1 MVTAGKKKFISDF
14 GTTTDNPDPET
25 QKILSDLQLV
35 RIQYENNSFINDISA
50 RKSFGKCIFDFTLV
64 WLLMVLVIFIAVG
77 KGCLYYSDNIL
88 ITFLTTTTATAVGLL
103 VIVFKYL
110 FKK

>member
-1 MVTAGKKKFISDF
+1 MSPKKKFVSDF
-14 GTTTDNPDPET
+14 GTATDNPDQET
-25 QKILSDLQLV
+25 TKILSDLHLT
-35 RIQYENNSFINDISA
+35 RFQYENDSFINDITA
-50 RKSFGKCIFDFTLV
+50 RKSFGKCIFDFTLT

-77 KGCLYYSDNIL
+77 KDCLHCSDNIL